1 MTKKKREA
9 VIIILICNAILI
21 SLLELIIPVPIPI
34 PGVKLGLANIITI
47 IAIAFLE
54 FKDVLT
60 IVVLRCIVVGVLSKG
75 ITALPF
81 SLSGGLLS
89 ALVMWLVYKKMSK
102 LFSIKGI
109 SIIGAITHNAAQL
122 IVASVI
128 LRETVVLYYLPV
140 LLISAIITGL
150 ITGTISE
157 LTVKE
162 IKKRGI
168 LSEFI
173 Q

>member
-1 MTKKKREA
+1 MNRQKRDA

-21 SLLELIIPVPIPI
+21 SLLELIIPIPIPV

-47 IAIAFLE
+47 IAIAFLDL
-54 FKDVLT
+54 KDVLV
-60 IVVLRCIVVGVLSKG
+60 IVLLRCIVVAVLSKG
-75 ITALPF
+75 ITVLPF

-89 ALVMWLVYKKMSK
+89 ALAMWLVYKKMPR
-102 LFSIKGI
+102 LFSIKGV

-122 IVASVI
+122 VVASVI
-128 LRETVVLYYLPV
+128 LGETVILYYLPI

-157 LTVKE
+157 LTVRE
-162 IKKRGI
+162 ISQRGTF
-168 LSEFI
+168 S
-173 Q
+173 